1 MDHEQ
6 GMGPSRREWL
16 LAALGLLAGCGGVD
30 SGGTGTGSASTLAV
44 GPITGFGSI
53 IVNGVRYDDALAAI
67 SDDDG
72 VVRTTAELKLG
83 MSAEVIAS
91 AVSVV
96 DGVATASASSIR
108 VRSMIEGPV
117 ESIDLAAGQL
127 LAIGQKVLIVA
138 GTVFDLGGSVPLAV
152 GDLIEVHATLDVA
165 RSSYVATRIERRAAL
180 ARYKLRGVVTEFDPV
195 GRTLRMGALRIDWS
209 GVAPDDPA
217 STLAPG
223 RLLQLTLAPTPA
235 TGTRT
240 ALSIQA
246 DTLPLA
252 DRERVELEG
261 RVTAFT
267 SITEFQVDGVPV
279 DARGARFDGGA
290 AGLVQGAKV
299 EVKGSLRGGVLLA
312 IEVEVEDDAGGDQ
325 SFELHGSIESVDAA
339 AMRFVVRGVTV
350 GWNAD
355 TRFDSSSAADLVVG
369 RRVEVRGRLS
379 SDGQAVDATLIHVER

>member
-127 LAIGQKVLIVA
+127 LAIGQNVLIVA

-223 RLLQLTLAPTPA
+223 RLLQLTLGPTPA

>member
-1 MDHEQ
+1 MDQEQ

-30 SGGTGTGSASTLAV
+30 SGGTGTGSESTLAV

-117 ESIDLAAGQL
+117 ESIDLAAGHL
-127 LAIGQKVLIVA
+127 VAIGQKVLIVA

-180 ARYKLRGVVTEFDPV
+180 ARYKLRGVVTEFDSV

-209 GVAPDDPA
+209 VVAPDDPA

-223 RLLQLTLAPTPA
+223 RLLQITLAPMPA

-267 SITEFQVDGVPV
+267 SITDFQVDGVPV

-290 AGLVQGAKV
+290 AGLVQGARV
-299 EVKGSLRGGVLLA
+299 EVKGSLRSGVLLA

-355 TRFDSSSAADLVVG
+355 TRFDSSSPADLVVG

>member
-1 MDHEQ
+1 MDQQQ

-30 SGGTGTGSASTLAV
+30 SGGTGTGSESTLAV

-72 VVRTTAELKLG
+72 VVRATTELRLG
-83 MSAEVIAS
+83 MHAEVIAS

-117 ESIDLAAGQL
+117 ESIDLATGQL
-127 LAIGQKVLIVA
+127 VAMGQNVLVVA
-138 GTVFDLGGSVPLAV
+138 STVFELGGSVPLAV

-165 RSSYVATRIERRAAL
+165 RWRYVATRIERRAAL
-180 ARYKLRGVVTEFDPV
+180 ARFKLRGAVDELDLV

-209 GVAPDDPA
+209 GVAPADPA

-223 RLLQLTLAPTPA
+223 RLLQITLAPMPA

-240 ALSIQA
+240 ALSMQA
-246 DTLPLA
+246 DLLPLA

-267 SITEFQVDGVPV
+267 SITDFAVGGVPV
-279 DARGARFDGGA
+279 DARGARFEGGA

-312 IEVEVEDDAGGDQ
+312 SEVEVKGDTGGDQ
-325 SFELHGSIESVDAA
+325 SFELHGSIESVDVP
-339 AMRFVVRGVTV
+339 AMQFVVRGVTV
-350 GWNAD
+350 AWNAN

-369 RRVEVRGRLS
+369 RLVEVRGRLTP
-379 SDGQAVDATLIHVER
+379 DGQGVDATLIHVER

>member
-1 MDHEQ
+1 MDQEQ

-30 SGGTGTGSASTLAV
+30 SGGTGTGSDSTLAV
-44 GPITGFGSI
+44 GSITGFGSI

-72 VVRTTAELKLG
+72 VVRTNAELRLG
-83 MSAEVIAS
+83 MNAEVIAS

-108 VRSMIEGPV
+108 VRSMIEGPI
-117 ESIDLAAGQL
+117 ESIDLATGQL
-127 LAIGQKVLIVA
+127 VAIGQNVLVVDS
-138 GTVFDLGGSVPLAV
+138 TVFDLGEAVPLAV
-152 GDLIEVHATLDVA
+152 GNLIEVHATLDVA
-165 RSSYVATRIERRAAL
+165 RLRYVATRIERRAAL
-180 ARYKLRGVVTEFDPV
+180 ARYKLRGAVNELDLV

-209 GVAPDDPA
+209 GVSPAEPA

-223 RLLQLTLAPTPA
+223 RMLQIMLAPTPA

-240 ALSIQA
+240 ALSIRA
-246 DTLPLA
+246 DMLPLA
-252 DRERVELEG
+252 DRDRVELEG

-267 SITEFQVDGVPV
+267 SITEFQVDGVSV

-299 EVKGSLRGGVLLA
+299 EVKGSLRSGVLLA

-355 TRFDSSSAADLVVG
+355 TRFDSSSPADLVVG

>member
-1 MDHEQ
+1 MDQEQ

-30 SGGTGTGSASTLAV
+30 SGGTGTGSDSTLAV
-44 GPITGFGSI
+44 GSITGFGSI

-72 VVRTTAELKLG
+72 VVRTNAELRLG
-83 MSAEVIAS
+83 MNAEVIAS

-108 VRSMIEGPV
+108 VRSMIEGPI
-117 ESIDLAAGQL
+117 ESIDLVARQL
-127 LAIGQKVLIVA
+127 VAIGQNVFVVDS
-138 GTVFDLGGSVPLAV
+138 TVFDLGEAVPLAV
-152 GDLIEVHATLDVA
+152 GNLIEVHATLDVA
-165 RSSYVATRIERRAAL
+165 RLRYVATRIERRAAL
-180 ARYKLRGVVTEFDPV
+180 ARYKLRGAVNELDLV

-209 GVAPDDPA
+209 GVSPAEPA

-223 RLLQLTLAPTPA
+223 RMLQIMLAPTPA

-240 ALSIQA
+240 ALSIRA
-246 DTLPLA
+246 DMLPLA
-252 DRERVELEG
+252 DRDRVELEG

-267 SITEFQVDGVPV
+267 SITEFQVDGVSV

-299 EVKGSLRGGVLLA
+299 EVKGSLRSGVLLA

-350 GWNAD
+350 GWTAN
-355 TRFDSSSAADLVVG
+355 TRFDSGSPADLVVG
-369 RRVEVRGRLS
+369 HRVEVRGRLS

>member
-1 MDHEQ
+1 
-6 GMGPSRREWL
+6 MGPSRREWL

-30 SGGTGTGSASTLAV
+30 SGGTGTGSDSTLAV
-44 GPITGFGSI
+44 GSITGFGSI

-72 VVRTTAELKLG
+72 VVRTNAELRLG
-83 MSAEVIAS
+83 MNAEVIAS

-108 VRSMIEGPV
+108 VRSMIEGPI
-117 ESIDLAAGQL
+117 ESIDLVARQL
-127 LAIGQKVLIVA
+127 VAIGQNVFVVDS
-138 GTVFDLGGSVPLAV
+138 TVFDLGEAVPLAV
-152 GDLIEVHATLDVA
+152 GNLIEVHATLDVA
-165 RSSYVATRIERRAAL
+165 RLRYVATRIERRAAL
-180 ARYKLRGVVTEFDPV
+180 ARYKLRGAVNELDLV

-209 GVAPDDPA
+209 GVSPAEPA

-223 RLLQLTLAPTPA
+223 RMLQIMLAPTPA

-240 ALSIQA
+240 ALSIRA
-246 DTLPLA
+246 DMLPLA
-252 DRERVELEG
+252 DRDRVELEG

-267 SITEFQVDGVPV
+267 SITEFQVDGVSV

-299 EVKGSLRGGVLLA
+299 EVKGSLRSGVLLA

-350 GWNAD
+350 GWTAN
-355 TRFDSSSAADLVVG
+355 TRFDSGSPADLVVG
-369 RRVEVRGRLS
+369 HRVEVRGRLS

>member
-223 RLLQLTLAPTPA
+223 RLLQLTLGPTPA

>member
-127 LAIGQKVLIVA
+127 LAIGQNVLIVA

-195 GRTLRMGALRIDWS
+195 GRTLRMGALRIDWA

-223 RLLQLTLAPTPA
+223 RLLQLTLGPTPA

-350 GWNAD
+350 GWSAD

>member
-1 MDHEQ
+1 MDQEQ

-30 SGGTGTGSASTLAV
+30 SGGTGTGSDSTLAV
-44 GPITGFGSI
+44 GSITGFGSI

-72 VVRTTAELKLG
+72 VVRTNAELRLG
-83 MSAEVIAS
+83 MNAEVIAS

-108 VRSMIEGPV
+108 VRSMIEGPI

-127 LAIGQKVLIVA
+127 VAIGQNVLVVDS
-138 GTVFDLGGSVPLAV
+138 TVFDLGAAVPLAV

-165 RSSYVATRIERRAAL
+165 RSRYVATRIERRAAL
-180 ARYKLRGVVTEFDPV
+180 ARYKLRGTVNELDPV

-209 GVAPDDPA
+209 GVAPADPA

-223 RLLQLTLAPTPA
+223 RMLQVMLAPTPA

-240 ALSIQA
+240 ALSIRA
-246 DTLPLA
+246 DMLPLA
-252 DRERVELEG
+252 DRDRVELEG

-299 EVKGSLRGGVLLA
+299 EVKGSLRSGVLLA

-350 GWNAD
+350 GWTAN
-355 TRFDSSSAADLVVG
+355 TRFDSGSPADLAADRL
-369 RRVEVRGRLS
+369 VEVLGRLS

>member
-1 MDHEQ
+1 MDQEQ

-30 SGGTGTGSASTLAV
+30 SGGTGTGSESTLAV

-117 ESIDLAAGQL
+117 ESIDLAAGHL
-127 LAIGQKVLIVA
+127 VAIGQKVLIVA

-209 GVAPDDPA
+209 VVAPDDPA

-223 RLLQLTLAPTPA
+223 RLLQITLAPMPA

-267 SITEFQVDGVPV
+267 SITDFQVDGVPV

-290 AGLVQGAKV
+290 AGLVQGARV
-299 EVKGSLRGGVLLA
+299 EVKGSLRSGVLLA

-355 TRFDSSSAADLVVG
+355 TRFDSSSPADLVVG

>member
-1 MDHEQ
+1 
-6 GMGPSRREWL
+6 MGPSRREWL

-30 SGGTGTGSASTLAV
+30 SGGTGTGSDSTLAV
-44 GPITGFGSI
+44 GSITGFGSI

-72 VVRTTAELKLG
+72 VVRTNAELRLG
-83 MSAEVIAS
+83 MNAEVIAS

-108 VRSMIEGPV
+108 VRSMIEGPI
-117 ESIDLAAGQL
+117 ESIDLVARQL
-127 LAIGQKVLIVA
+127 VAIGQNVLVVDS
-138 GTVFDLGGSVPLAV
+138 TVFDLGEAVPLAV
-152 GDLIEVHATLDVA
+152 GNLIEVHATLDVA
-165 RSSYVATRIERRAAL
+165 RLRYVATRIERRAAL
-180 ARYKLRGVVTEFDPV
+180 ARYKLRGAVNELDLV

-209 GVAPDDPA
+209 GVSPAEPA

-223 RLLQLTLAPTPA
+223 RMLQIMLAPTPA

-240 ALSIQA
+240 ALSIRA
-246 DTLPLA
+246 DMLPLA
-252 DRERVELEG
+252 DRDRVELEG

-267 SITEFQVDGVPV
+267 SITEFQVDGVSV

-299 EVKGSLRGGVLLA
+299 EVKGSLRSGVLLA

-350 GWNAD
+350 GWTAN
-355 TRFDSSSAADLVVG
+355 TRFDSGSPADLVVG
-369 RRVEVRGRLS
+369 HRVEVRGRLS

>member
-127 LAIGQKVLIVA
+127 LAIGQNVLIVA

-217 STLAPG
+217 STLAP
-223 RLLQLTLAPTPA
+223 A
-235 TGTRT
+235 RT
-240 ALSIQA
+240 STAW
-246 DTLPLA
+246 
-252 DRERVELEG
+252 
-261 RVTAFT
+261 VTA
-267 SITEFQVDGVPV
+267 
-279 DARGARFDGGA
+279 
-290 AGLVQGAKV
+290 
-299 EVKGSLRGGVLLA
+299 
-312 IEVEVEDDAGGDQ
+312 
-325 SFELHGSIESVDAA
+325 SV
-339 AMRFVVRGVTV
+339 
-350 GWNAD
+350 
-355 TRFDSSSAADLVVG
+355 SG
-369 RRVEVRGRLS
+369 R
-379 SDGQAVDATLIHVER
+379 

>member
-1 MDHEQ
+1 MDQEQ

-30 SGGTGTGSASTLAV
+30 SGGTGTGSDSTLAV
-44 GPITGFGSI
+44 GSITGFGSI

-72 VVRTTAELKLG
+72 VVRTNAELRLG
-83 MSAEVIAS
+83 MNAEVIAS

-108 VRSMIEGPV
+108 VRSMIEGPI
-117 ESIDLAAGQL
+117 ESIDLVARQL
-127 LAIGQKVLIVA
+127 VAIGQNVFVVDS
-138 GTVFDLGGSVPLAV
+138 TVFDLGEAVPLAV
-152 GDLIEVHATLDVA
+152 GNLIEVHATLDVA
-165 RSSYVATRIERRAAL
+165 RLRYVATRIERRAAL
-180 ARYKLRGVVTEFDPV
+180 ARYKLRGAVNELDLV

-209 GVAPDDPA
+209 GVSPAEPA

-223 RLLQLTLAPTPA
+223 RMLQIMLAPTPA

-240 ALSIQA
+240 ALSIRA
-246 DTLPLA
+246 DMLPLA
-252 DRERVELEG
+252 DRDRVELEG

-267 SITEFQVDGVPV
+267 SITEFQVDGVSV

-299 EVKGSLRGGVLLA
+299 EVKGSLRSGVLLA

-350 GWNAD
+350 GWTAN
-355 TRFDSSSAADLVVG
+355 TSFDSSSAADLVVG

>member
-1 MDHEQ
+1 
-6 GMGPSRREWL
+6 MGPSRREWL

-30 SGGTGTGSASTLAV
+30 SGGTGTGSDSTLAV
-44 GPITGFGSI
+44 GSITGFGSI

-72 VVRTTAELKLG
+72 VVRTNAELRLG
-83 MSAEVIAS
+83 MNAEVIAS

-108 VRSMIEGPV
+108 VRSVIEGPI
-117 ESIDLAAGQL
+117 ESIDLATGQL
-127 LAIGQKVLIVA
+127 VAIGQNVLVVDS
-138 GTVFDLGGSVPLAV
+138 TVFDLGEAVPLAV
-152 GDLIEVHATLDVA
+152 GNLIEVHATLDVA
-165 RSSYVATRIERRAAL
+165 RLRYVATRIERRAAL
-180 ARYKLRGVVTEFDPV
+180 ARYKLRGAVNELDLV

-209 GVAPDDPA
+209 GVSPAEPA

-223 RLLQLTLAPTPA
+223 RMLQIMLAPTPA

-240 ALSIQA
+240 ALSIRA
-246 DTLPLA
+246 DMLPLA
-252 DRERVELEG
+252 DRDRVELEG

-267 SITEFQVDGVPV
+267 SITEFQVDGVSV

-299 EVKGSLRGGVLLA
+299 EVKGSLRSGVLLA

-325 SFELHGSIESVDAA
+325 FFELHGSIESVDAA

-350 GWNAD
+350 GWTAN
-355 TRFDSSSAADLVVG
+355 TSFDSSSAADLVVG

>member
-1 MDHEQ
+1 
-6 GMGPSRREWL
+6 MGPSRREWL

-30 SGGTGTGSASTLAV
+30 SGGTGTGSDSTLAV
-44 GPITGFGSI
+44 GSITGFGSI

-72 VVRTTAELKLG
+72 VVRTNAELRLG
-83 MSAEVIAS
+83 MNAEVIAS

-108 VRSMIEGPV
+108 VRSMIEGPI
-117 ESIDLAAGQL
+117 ESIDLVARQL
-127 LAIGQKVLIVA
+127 VAIGQNVFVVDS
-138 GTVFDLGGSVPLAV
+138 TVFDLGEAVPLAV
-152 GDLIEVHATLDVA
+152 GNLIEVHATLDVA
-165 RSSYVATRIERRAAL
+165 RLRYVATRIERRAAL
-180 ARYKLRGVVTEFDPV
+180 ARYKLRGAVNELDLV

-209 GVAPDDPA
+209 GVSPAEPA

-223 RLLQLTLAPTPA
+223 RMLQIMLAPTPA

-240 ALSIQA
+240 ALSIRA
-246 DTLPLA
+246 DMLPLA
-252 DRERVELEG
+252 DRDRVELEG

-267 SITEFQVDGVPV
+267 SITEFQVDGVSV

-299 EVKGSLRGGVLLA
+299 EVKGSLRSGVLLA

-350 GWNAD
+350 GWTAN
-355 TRFDSSSAADLVVG
+355 TSFDSSSAADLVVG

>member
-127 LAIGQKVLIVA
+127 LAIGQNVLIVA

-223 RLLQLTLAPTPA
+223 RLLQLTLGPTPA

-350 GWNAD
+350 GWSAD

>member
-1 MDHEQ
+1 MDQEQ

-30 SGGTGTGSASTLAV
+30 SGGTGTGSDSTLAV
-44 GPITGFGSI
+44 GSITGFGSI

-72 VVRTTAELKLG
+72 VVRTNAELRLG
-83 MSAEVIAS
+83 MNAEVIAS

-108 VRSMIEGPV
+108 VRSMIEGPI
-117 ESIDLAAGQL
+117 ESIDLATGQL
-127 LAIGQKVLIVA
+127 VAIGQNVLVVDS
-138 GTVFDLGGSVPLAV
+138 TVFDLGEAVPLAV
-152 GDLIEVHATLDVA
+152 GNLIEVHATLDVA
-165 RSSYVATRIERRAAL
+165 RLRYVATRIERRAAL
-180 ARYKLRGVVTEFDPV
+180 ARYKLRGAVNELDLV

-209 GVAPDDPA
+209 GVSPAEPA

-223 RLLQLTLAPTPA
+223 RMLQIMLAPTPA

-240 ALSIQA
+240 ALSIRA
-246 DTLPLA
+246 DMLPLA
-252 DRERVELEG
+252 DRDRVELEG

-267 SITEFQVDGVPV
+267 SITEFQVDGVSV

-299 EVKGSLRGGVLLA
+299 EVKGSLRSGVLLA

-350 GWNAD
+350 GWTAN
-355 TRFDSSSAADLVVG
+355 TSFDSSSAADLVVG